1 MGVVVS
7 RFKVAVLCYSE
18 LFGSDGFDT
27 GEGGK
32 VATFGEKIRELR
44 KKAGL
49 TLDQLA
55 EQTGSSKSYVWEL
68 ENKNPPRPSAEK
80 IDRIAK
86 ALGVTADYL
95 MDSEGD
101 LATAEDEAFFRKYKS
116 LDPSVKEQIRRIT
129 ETFKR

>member
-1 MGVVVS
+1 MDCDVS
-7 RFKVAVLCYSE
+7 LFKSCVLSYSE
-18 LFGSDGFDT
+18 H
-27 GEGGK
+27 GEGRRRAGDLDD

-55 EQTGSSKSYVWEL
+55 ERTDSSKSYVWEL

-86 ALGVTADYL
+86 TLGVTADYL
-95 MDSEGD
+95 MDSKAD
-101 LATAEDEAFFRKYKS
+101 LATAEDEAFFRKYKG

>member
-1 MGVVVS
+1 M
-7 RFKVAVLCYSE
+7 
-18 LFGSDGFDT
+18 
-27 GEGGK
+27 
-32 VATFGEKIRELR
+32 ATFGDKIKDLR

-49 TLDQLA
+49 TLDQLG
-55 EQTGSSKSYVWEL
+55 EMTGSSKSYVWEL

-95 MDSEGD
+95 MDEKAD
-101 LATAEDEAFFRKYKS
+101 LTTAEDEAFFRKYKG
-116 LDPSVKEQIRRIT
+116 LEPEVKEQIRRIT

>member
-1 MGVVVS
+1 M
-7 RFKVAVLCYSE
+7 
-18 LFGSDGFDT
+18 
-27 GEGGK
+27 
-32 VATFGEKIRELR
+32 ATFGDKIKELR

-49 TLDQLA
+49 TLDQLGEA
-55 EQTGSSKSYVWEL
+55 TGSSKSYIWEL

-95 MDSEGD
+95 MDERAD
-101 LATAEDEAFFRKYKS
+101 IVTAEDEAFFRKYKG

-129 ETFKR
+129 ETFKK

>member
-1 MGVVVS
+1 MDRGVS
-7 RFKVAVLCYSE
+7 LFKSCVLSYSE
-18 LFGSDGFDT
+18 HGDGRRPAGVLSD
-27 GEGGK
+27 

-55 EQTGSSKSYVWEL
+55 ERTGSSKSYVWEL

-86 ALGVTADYL
+86 VLGVTADYL
-95 MDSEGD
+95 MDSGAD
-101 LATAEDEAFFRKYKS
+101 LATAEDEAFFRKYKG

>member
-1 MGVVVS
+1 M
-7 RFKVAVLCYSE
+7 
-18 LFGSDGFDT
+18 
-27 GEGGK
+27 
-32 VATFGEKIRELR
+32 ATFGEKIKELR

-55 EQTGSSKSYVWEL
+55 EMTGSSKSYVWEV

-95 MDSEGD
+95 MDAKAD
-101 LATAEDEAFFRKYKS
+101 LVTAEDEAFFRKYKG
-116 LDPSVKEQIRRIT
+116 LDPDVKDQIRRIT
-129 ETFKR
+129 ETFRK

>member
-1 MGVVVS
+1 LRKG
-7 RFKVAVLCYSE
+7 RQAA
-18 LFGSDGFDT
+18 
-27 GEGGK
+27 
-32 VATFGEKIRELR
+32 VATFGEKIKELR

-55 EQTGSSKSYVWEL
+55 EMTGSSKSYVWEV

-95 MDSEGD
+95 MDAKAD
-101 LATAEDEAFFRKYKS
+101 LVTAEDEAFFRKYKS
-116 LDPSVKEQIRRIT
+116 LDPDVKDQIRRIT
-129 ETFKR
+129 ETFRK